1 MGPAAGLASSL
12 SVSPYIPRTWP
23 KLAQLSA
30 QHVGQ
35 EVAFAGVL
43 VWAAEVNTGRRL
55 QLRVDTEVGSKRC
68 NPLNV
73 RNVPRKYGYQ
83 W

>member
-1 MGPAAGLASSL
+1 
-12 SVSPYIPRTWP
+12 VSPYIPRTWP

-55 QLRVDTEVGSKRC
+55 QLRVDTEVGVKAMQSFECQERASQVWVSVVV
-68 NPLNV
+68 L
-73 RNVPRKYGYQ
+73 Q
-83 W
+83 H